1 MAKLLI
7 LLLKID
13 VIEKDLFSFAAWKR
27 AGAHES
33 ASRKLMRSLS
43 ELNRRYRGW
52 EGMYFECR
60 D

>member
-1 MAKLLI
+1 MLLI
-7 LLLKID
+7 PHANNRWT
-13 VIEKDLFSFAAWKR
+13 EKDLFSFAAWKR

-52 EGMYFECR
+52 EGMYFEFR
-60 D
+60 E